1 MCVYESP
8 AKKPRNAAAGLPGR
22 RAADRGQH
30 RQQAAGIDWVKL
42 IVSLATPAA
51 VGALTAVLTKDKTG
65 PVYAALRKPPLS
77 PPGEVFP
84 WVWAALY
91 LLMGIALYLA
101 WSSRHEGSKTKA
113 LTAFFVQLALN
124 AAWPL
129 VFFLAQ
135 DLLLSAVIALALLFA
150 VAVAFTLFRREARVA
165 GLLLL
170 PICCGRPL
178 RLIFRWGWLY

>member
-1 MCVYESP
+1 MKDQ
-8 AKKPRNAAAGLPGR
+8 KKRREPRPTASRAAA
-22 RAADRGQH
+22 
-30 RQQAAGIDWVKL
+30 QQTAGSTGSRLRGIDWVKL

-113 LTAFFVQLALN
+113 LSAFFVQLALN

-170 PICCGRPL
+170 PYLLWAAFAAYLSLGVAL
-178 RLIFRWGWLY
+178 LN